1 MTAEERAVLTANEAF
16 YTAFAERDP
25 EAMDR
30 VWARRVPVACI
41 HPGWNPLRGREPVMA
56 SWRAIFSG
64 PGSPQISC
72 SRATAYVTGDSAV
85 VICVEHVPGSLLVA
99 TNLFAREDGEWR
111 MIHHHA
117 GGLAEP
123 LDDVEPP
130 HGTVH

>member
-1 MTAEERAVLTANEAF
+1 MTPAEQAVLAANQAF

-25 EAMDR
+25 QAMDR
-30 VWARRVPVACI
+30 IWAKRASVACV

-72 SRATAYVTGDSAV
+72 SRATAHVSGDSAF

-99 TNLFAREDGEWR
+99 TNLFTREDGEWR
-111 MIHHHA
+111 IIHHHA